1 MKYENADHIFPKE
14 LMIEIRKFMPEGYI
28 YIASENCRKEW
39 GSLSGQ
45 KVLLAER
52 NKAIQIEY
60 QQGKSVEEISQERY
74 LSISSIYRILKQEI
88 KN

>member
-14 LMIEIRKFMPEGYI
+14 LMVEIRKFMPEGYI
-28 YIASENCRKEW
+28 YIASQNTRKEW

-45 KVLLAER
+45 KALLSER
-52 NKAIQIEY
+52 NKAIQMEY
-60 QQGKSVEEISQERY
+60 QRGKSVENIAKERY
-74 LSISSIYRILKQEI
+74 LSPSSVYRILKSM

>member
-28 YIASENCRKEW
+28 YIASENRRKEW

-45 KVLLAER
+45 KVVLAER
-52 NKAIQIEY
+52 NKAIQIEH
-60 QQGKSVEEISQERY
+60 QKGKSVQEISRERY
-74 LSISSIYRILKQEI
+74 LSISSIYRILKQEV
-88 KN
+88 KD

>member
-28 YIASENCRKEW
+28 YIASEKCRKEW

-45 KVLLAER
+45 KALLAER
-52 NKAIQIEY
+52 NKAIQIEH
-60 QQGKSVEEISQERY
+60 QKGKSVQEISKERY
-74 LSISSIYRILKQEI
+74 LSISSVYRILKQEV
-88 KN
+88 KD

>member
-45 KVLLAER
+45 KALLAER
-52 NKAIQIEY
+52 NRVIQIDY
-60 QQGKSVEEISQERY
+60 KKGKSVQEISRERY

>member
-28 YIASENCRKEW
+28 YIASENRRKEW

-45 KVLLAER
+45 KVVLAER
-52 NKAIQIEY
+52 NKAIQIEH
-60 QQGKSVEEISQERY
+60 QKGKSVQEISKERY
-74 LSISSIYRILKQEI
+74 LSISSIYRILKQEV
-88 KN
+88 KD